1 MMRNEPRTIQEAF
14 NRNLEAFPDREAL
27 YAVNYRS
34 GLWERLTWREIKE
47 IMECLAKGLAD
58 LGVRKGQKLAFMN
71 ASYLESVCFYLAARK
86 VGAIFIP
93 VNVRLVA
100 REVEY
105 IVINSDT
112 EYLVYGHE
120 YETLVEQIRGKVPQ
134 LKKIICIEK
143 EGYPCSGVGR
153 SLRAAPEKLR
163 FCSRSGNQTG
173 R

>member
-1 MMRNEPRTIQEAF
+1 MWNGPTTIQEAF
-14 NRNLEAFPDREAL
+14 NRNVEAFPDRQAL

-47 IMECLAKGLAD
+47 IVDRLAKGLDD

-71 ASYLESVCFYLAARK
+71 ASFLENVCFYLAARK

-105 IVINSDT
+105 IELT
-112 EYLVYGHE
+112 VYPEFTMEFAEAMFFPHMKDPFPHLDGI
-120 YETLVEQIRGKVPQ
+120 LKRG
-134 LKKIICIEK
+134 
-143 EGYPCSGVGR
+143 
-153 SLRAAPEKLR
+153 A
-163 FCSRSGNQTG
+163 
-173 R
+173 